1 MRASWH
7 DKSELGQEQRICA
20 SLKRLSTS
28 TLAHAAR
35 TSPDLKYIK
44 FVIGEILRR
53 KLPKPELAEIVAS
66 VAREQ
71 RAIPPLVVDC
81 LEILRVRSPATAKAL
96 AYEFLAERP
105 HEDRDVILGTSLSA
119 AVECPPV
126 ELRDV
131 RLLARALK
139 HPFAHLRDRSE
150 KILCQQPKGLMAAI
164 REHLP
169 ALAAERP
176 EDAALLSKKVRDG
189 ERFRERASRQES
201 PVAALRMPKI
211 PSRELPAAPASH
223 ASRTG
228 QGVEYAPREAQ
239 SCRTGTPAEGLNGGW
254 GALRSARYAGLSRKE
269 LQEHLASSRDSG
281 EIVALMAELV
291 ERFHESPQHKRF
303 LGKVTFAISDP
314 ALDRGLQERFA
325 ACYFGE

>member
-1 MRASWH
+1 VRASWH

-35 TSPDLKYIK
+35 TSPDLKHIK
-44 FVIGEILRR
+44 LVIGEILRR

-105 HEDRDVILGTSLSA
+105 HEDRDVIL

-139 HPFAHLRDRSE
+139 HPFPHLRDRSA
-150 KILCQQPKGLMAAI
+150 KIVHQQPKGLMSAI

-169 ALAAERP
+169 TLASERP
-176 EDAALLSKKVRDG
+176 QDADYLAKKVREAEDSSA
-189 ERFRERASRQES
+189 EAARKRS
-201 PVAALRMPKI
+201 PVSELRMPQI
-211 PSRELPAAPASH
+211 LERSVPAKTDTES
-223 ASRTG
+223 
-228 QGVEYAPREAQ
+228 
-239 SCRTGTPAEGLNGGW
+239 W
-254 GALRSARYAGLSRKE
+254 DDLRDARYAFLPKKDLRA
-269 LQEHLASSRDSG
+269 QLARSRDSG
-281 EIVALMAELV
+281 EIIALIVELA
-291 ERFHESPQHKRF
+291 ERFKDSPRADRF
-303 LGKVTFAISDP
+303 LSKATYVISDP
-314 ALDRGLQERFA
+314 SLPQGIQERFSRF
-325 ACYFGE
+325 YFGS